1 MEKSLLSPLRS
12 SAEIE
17 KLLEAKSDVY
27 APHLALAKSYWKSHL
42 KAGDIAIDAT
52 CGNGH
57 DTLFL
62 SELLLSDPA
71 SSVFSFDIQPDA
83 IQNTE
88 MLLKRHLS
96 PDHFRRV
103 LLHRRSHL
111 ELNAIPLPFSP
122 RLIVYNLGYL
132 PGGNKSLTTETDTT
146 LESVK
151 LSLDLLA
158 DDGAISIT
166 CYPGHAEGAKEEKA
180 LLAFAETLPSKEW
193 AVCFHRWINRPRSP
207 SLLWIAHV

>member
-1 MEKSLLSPLRS
+1 MEQHVLTAALHLNHQNGSNSERHS
-12 SAEIE
+12 S
-17 KLLEAKSDVY
+17 
-27 APHLALAKSYWKSHL
+27 PHLTLAKSYWKTHL
-42 KAGDIAIDAT
+42 KPGDIAIDAT

-62 SELLLSDPA
+62 SQLLLSD
-71 SSVFSFDIQPDA
+71 SSSAIFSFDIQPEA

-88 MLLKRHLS
+88 TLLKRNLS

-111 ELNAIPLPFSP
+111 DLNAVPLPYSP

-132 PGGNKSLTTETDTT
+132 PGGNNKSLTTQTDST

-151 LSLDLLA
+151 LSLELLA
-158 DDGAISIT
+158 DDGAVSIT
-166 CYPGHAEGAKEEKA
+166 CYPGHDEGMREEAA
-180 LLAFAETLPSKEW
+180 LLSFAQTLSSKEW
-193 AVCFHRWINRPRSP
+193 NVCHHKWLNRPRSP
-207 SLLWIAHV
+207 SLLWIVHA